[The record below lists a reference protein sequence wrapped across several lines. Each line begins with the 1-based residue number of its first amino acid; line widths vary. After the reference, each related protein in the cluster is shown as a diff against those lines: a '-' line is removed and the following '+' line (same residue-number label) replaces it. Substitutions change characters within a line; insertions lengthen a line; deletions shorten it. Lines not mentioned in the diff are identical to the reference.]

1 MPVTAVSPMSIHH
14 SVFGISFVTL
24 ASSFVILQAMILSA
38 GLSPAWQQILTFDAV
53 RVGHVNRAT
62 SAWWCA
68 SGKVLNVAR
77 AVQSLDGDGHT
88 LCTIG
93 GLSGEAI
100 RSEFAVDGIAATWI
114 QTQTSTRVC
123 TTLIDH
129 SHSPPQVTELV
140 ENALPIT
147 VEELAAF
154 EHAWHERS
162 ADADLA
168 VLTGS
173 LPAVANL
180 GRPSG
185 LWSRMLAGGPPAILD
200 VRGPELLAALPHRP
214 LLVKPNREE
223 LAATVGRSLNEQS
236 DVIAAMREL
245 NDAGAQ
251 WVLVTDGPRPALLS
265 SSDQLWRLIP
275 PTCDV
280 VNPIGCGDCLAAG
293 IAVSLEAG
301 ENIVDAV
308 RFGMAASVV
317 NLGQLLPARLS
328 LEHLEQTVQDV
339 TVDQVT

>member
-1 MPVTAVSPMSIHH
+1 
-14 SVFGISFVTL
+14 
-24 ASSFVILQAMILSA
+24 MIFSA

-53 RVGHVNRAT
+53 RIGRVNRAT

-77 AVQSLDGDGHT
+77 AVQSLGGDGHT
-88 LCTIG
+88 LCTTG

-100 RSEFAVDGIAATWI
+100 RSEFAADGISATWI
-114 QTQTSTRVC
+114 ETQTSTRVC

-140 ENALPIT
+140 ENALPVT

-154 EHAWHERS
+154 EHAWHEQCS
-162 ADADLA
+162 ESDLA

-173 LPAVANL
+173 LPLVSDL
-180 GRPSG
+180 GRPTG
-185 LWSRMLAGGPPAILD
+185 LWSRLLAGGPSAILD
-200 VRGPELLAALPHRP
+200 IRGPELLAALPHKP

-223 LAATVGRSLNEQS
+223 LADTVNRSLNDDG

-251 WVLVTDGPRPALLS
+251 WVLVTDGPRPAFLS
-265 SSDQLWRLIP
+265 SRDQLWRLIP
-275 PTCDV
+275 PTREV
-280 VNPIGCGDCLAAG
+280 VNPIGCGDCLTAG
-293 IAVSLEAG
+293 IAVFLEVSD
-301 ENIVDAV
+301 EMIHAV

-328 LEHLEQTVQDV
+328 LEQVEQTVQDV
-339 TVDQVT
+339 TVDEVTSYLG

>member
-1 MPVTAVSPMSIHH
+1 
-14 SVFGISFVTL
+14 
-24 ASSFVILQAMILSA
+24 MILSA

-53 RVGHVNRAT
+53 RIGEVNRAT

-77 AVQSLDGDGHT
+77 AVQCLAGEGHT

-100 RSEFAVDGIAATWI
+100 RREFAADGIPATWI
-114 QTQTSTRVC
+114 ETQTSTRVC
-123 TTLIDH
+123 TTLIDRAQT
-129 SHSPPQVTELV
+129 PPQVTELV
-140 ENALPIT
+140 ENALPLT
-147 VEELAAF
+147 ADELAAF
-154 EHAWHERS
+154 EHAWHEQS

-173 LPAVANL
+173 LPPVDDL
-180 GRPSG
+180 GRPTA
-185 LWSRMLAGGPPAILD
+185 LWSRLLADAPPAILD
-200 VRGPELLAALPHRP
+200 IRGPELLAALPHRP

-223 LAATVGRSLNEQS
+223 LAATVGRPLDDKSA
-236 DVIAAMREL
+236 VVAAMREL
-245 NDAGAQ
+245 NAAGAR
-251 WVLVTDGPRPALLS
+251 WVLVTDGARPALLS
-265 SSDQLWRLIP
+265 SSDQRWRLTP
-275 PTCDV
+275 PTCEV

-293 IAVSLEAG
+293 IAIALAAG
-301 ENIVDAV
+301 ASMVEAV

-339 TVDQVT
+339 TVDRVT

>member
-1 MPVTAVSPMSIHH
+1 
-14 SVFGISFVTL
+14 
-24 ASSFVILQAMILSA
+24 MILSA

-77 AVQSLDGDGHT
+77 AVQSLGGDGHT

-100 RSEFAVDGIAATWI
+100 RSEFAADGISASWI
-114 QTQTSTRVC
+114 ETVTSTRVC
-123 TTLIDH
+123 TTLIDR
-129 SHSPPQVTELV
+129 SHTPPQVTELV
-140 ENALPIT
+140 ENALPVT

-154 EHAWHERS
+154 EQAWHERS

-173 LPAVANL
+173 LPVVADL
-180 GRPSG
+180 GRPTG

-200 VRGPELLAALPHRP
+200 VRGPELLAALPHQP

-223 LAATVGRSLNEQS
+223 LAGTVGRSLDDHN

-245 NDAGAQ
+245 NEAGAQ

-265 SSDQLWRLIP
+265 SSDQLWRLTP
-275 PTCDV
+275 PTSEV
-280 VNPIGCGDCLAAG
+280 VNPIGCGDCLTAG
-293 IAVSLEAG
+293 IAVFLEASQKM
-301 ENIVDAV
+301 VPAV

-328 LEHLEQTVQDV
+328 LEQVEQTVQDV
-339 TVDQVT
+339 TVDEVI